1 MDDRYDLH
9 DAAAIQNPFP
19 LLAEMRRDAPVHWNA
34 SVKGWFLTRY
44 RDVRMVMRDPRFS
57 VEKMAPFADRAAP
70 SMQHKMA
77 FLAEILGGWMVFMDQ
92 PDHTRLREVLQSAFM
107 PRTLAE
113 LRPRIAAIAAELLD
127 DIGDRTAMDL
137 VAEFAYPL
145 PALVIGDLC
154 GVPRDRKDQITSWS
168 ADIATFVLQGRAT
181 PDKYDRTYQALRECV
196 DYYHELVA
204 EHRRHPR
211 DNLTSLMIDGGG
223 SSHRLS
229 DDEIVSTLV
238 LLLFAGHET
247 TTNLI
252 ANGMLA
258 LLRQPDQMALLE
270 ADRALIPSAVEEFLR
285 FDGPVATV
293 VRIATQDVEI
303 GGQTIKAGDR
313 VFASIEAAGRDPEVF
328 ADPETVDITRRRN
341 AHITFGKGIHLCIG
355 APLARLEGQVA
366 FESLLDRYSDFQLQS
381 TTLDWR
387 DELIT
392 RGLNTL
398 PITFRHR
405 GT

>member
-1 MDDRYDLH
+1 MGDHFDLNNR
-9 DAAAIQNPFP
+9 AVIQNPFP
-19 LLAEMRRDAPVHWNA
+19 LLAEMRRDAPVHWNR

-57 VEKMAPFADRAAP
+57 VEKMAPFAGRAAP
-70 SMQHKMA
+70 PMRDKIA
-77 FLAEILGGWMVFMDQ
+77 FLAEILGGWMVFMD
-92 PDHTRLREVLQSAFM
+92 PPGHTRLREVLQSAFM
-107 PRTLAE
+107 PRTLAQ
-113 LRPRIAAIAAELLD
+113 LRPRVAAVANDLLD
-127 DIGDRTAMDL
+127 AVGARAEMDL
-137 VAEFAYPL
+137 IADFAYPL
-145 PALVIGDLC
+145 PATVIGDLC
-154 GVPRDRKDQITSWS
+154 GVPREKSAQIESWS
-168 ADIATFVLQGRAT
+168 ADIAKFVLQGRAT
-181 PDKYDRTYQALRECV
+181 PDKYDRTYRALRDCV

-211 DNLTSLMIDGGG
+211 ENLTGRLIDGGDSG
-223 SSHRLS
+223 HRLS
-229 DDEIVSTLV
+229 DDEIVSTLI

-270 ADRALIPSAVEEFLR
+270 ANRELIPSAVEEFLR
-285 FDGPVATV
+285 FNGPVATV
-293 VRIATQDVEI
+293 VRIATEDVEI

-313 VFASIEAAGRDPEVF
+313 VFASVEAAGRDPEIF
-328 ADPETVDITRRRN
+328 ANPETVDIARRRN

-355 APLARLEGQVA
+355 APLARLQGQVA
-366 FESLLDRYSDFQLQS
+366 FEALLGRYCAFELQS
-381 TTLDWR
+381 PDLDWR

-398 PITFRHR
+398 PISFRHR
-405 GT
+405 